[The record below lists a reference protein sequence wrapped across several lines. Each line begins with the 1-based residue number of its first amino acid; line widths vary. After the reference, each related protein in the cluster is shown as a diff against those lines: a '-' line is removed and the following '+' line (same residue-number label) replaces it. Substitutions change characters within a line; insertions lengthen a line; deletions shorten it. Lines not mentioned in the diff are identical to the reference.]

1 MIQKPLANSMKHL
14 VYVTFF
20 WSLILG
26 SWCAAAP
33 IDFQKQIAPLLT
45 EKCLACHNPTQKKG
59 GLDLTT
65 RESLVAGGE
74 SGLTVTP
81 GDPDLSLIIDY
92 VSGDKPKMP
101 KTGDKLT
108 VEEVALLT
116 EWVKQELPW
125 PKQVV
130 LDPAEATWWSLRPLK
145 SPKVPELEQTNR
157 DRVRNPIDAF
167 VLSKLN
173 ERGLTPSPQADRRT
187 LIRRLK
193 YDLIGLPPTPEEVEQ
208 FIRDTDPQAYE
219 KLVDRYLD
227 SSQYGERWARHWL
240 DVVHYGDTHG
250 YDKDKLR
257 PNAWPYR
264 DYVIRAFN
272 DDKPYGQFVKEQ
284 ISGDVM
290 ESTGGEGIVAT
301 GLLASGPW
309 DYISHVEVPES
320 KLDGKIA
327 RNLDRDDMVRTV
339 METFNSVTIGCA
351 RCHDHKFDPFS
362 MEDYYSLQAVFS
374 AIDRADRWYYDDPEL
389 QEQRT
394 KLLARQET
402 LEAEKQQLAEVINK
416 NKGKELAVVAQQ
428 LKSLSDQAS
437 AGVSQPEY
445 GYHSQIVQTS
455 NVVKWVQVDLGEPV
469 ALDKILLAGC
479 EDNYA
484 NIGAGF
490 GFPVRFKLEGCLT
503 ADFANEVI
511 LLADR
516 TTENVPNPGTDPLVF
531 AANQQTIRYIRLTAT
546 QLAERKND
554 YILAVAELEAI
565 DAAGN
570 NLALGKTVTALDSI
584 EAPVRWQ
591 KTNLVDGL
599 YVGKKQSGDA
609 TEQHKKLLSRQQ
621 QLTRSA
627 LTDEQW
633 THRVQL
639 LANLEQVSTQINE
652 MPKPKLVYAA
662 ATKFKPQGNFKPTD
676 GTPRE
681 IRLLHRG
688 NIATPGDVMSPSAIE
703 AFDHVNGLFEEGDEL
718 TEGERRKRLAEWIAD
733 NDHPLTWRSIVN
745 RVWLYHFGR
754 GIVDSPNDFG
764 RMGQSPTHTELL
776 DWLASRFRDNGQS
789 IKDLHRL
796 ICNSATYRQS
806 SVDVSTNHELDAGNQ
821 YYWKFSRQRLDAEA
835 IRDAV
840 LAVSGR
846 LNLEMY
852 GPGFQDFVIEK
863 PQHSPHYQYHLHDPL
878 DPKSHRRSV
887 YRFAVRSQQQP
898 FMTTLDC
905 ADPSMQVPKRNQTI
919 TPLQALSLLNNK
931 FMVAMSEQFAQRLK
945 AEADD
950 LRDQIT
956 RGFWLALSRP
966 PTDAELN
973 ALVAYAK
980 ENGLT
985 HTCRLMLNLNE
996 YVFVD

>member
-1 MIQKPLANSMKHL
+1 MKYTITFLLALCSG
-14 VYVTFF
+14 YC
-20 WSLILG
+20 
-26 SWCAAAP
+26 CAAEP
-33 IDFQKQIAPLLT
+33 VHFQNKIAPLLT

-65 RESLVAGGE
+65 RATLVAGGE

-81 GDPDLSLIIDY
+81 GDSDLSLIIDY
-92 VSGDKPKMP
+92 VAGDKPRMP

-108 VEEVALLT
+108 AKEVELLT
-116 EWVKQELPW
+116 TWVEQGLPW
-125 PKQVV
+125 PENVT
-130 LDPAEATWWSLRPLK
+130 LNPEEATWWSLRPLE
-145 SPKVPELEQTNR
+145 SPEVPEFNGEPDHLIRT
-157 DRVRNPIDAF
+157 PIDAF
-167 VLSKLN
+167 VLKKLK
-173 ERGLTPSPQADRRT
+173 EQGLTASSSADRRT

-193 YDLIGLPPTPEEVEQ
+193 YDLLGLPPTPAEVEK
-208 FIRDTDPQAYE
+208 FVSDPDPQAYE
-219 KLVDRYLD
+219 KLIDTYLD
-227 SSQYGERWARHWL
+227 SPQYGERWARHWL

-264 DYVIRAFN
+264 DYVIRSFN
-272 DDKPYGQFVKEQ
+272 DDKTYGQFIKEQ
-284 ISGDVM
+284 IAGDM
-290 ESTGGEGIVAT
+290 LKSSGGEGIVAT
-301 GLLASGPW
+301 GFLAAGPW

-339 METFNSVTIGCA
+339 METFNSMTIGCA
-351 RCHDHKFDPFS
+351 RCHDHKFDPFK
-362 MEDYYSLQAVFS
+362 MDDYYSLQTVFS

-389 QEQRT
+389 QKQRRE
-394 KLLARQET
+394 LLARQET
-402 LEAEKQQLAEVINK
+402 LESEKQQLAAIIQK
-416 NKGKELAVVAQQ
+416 SKGKELALVEQQ

-437 AGVSQPEY
+437 AGESQPEY
-445 GYHSQIVQTS
+445 GYHSQIANSSDTE
-455 NVVKWVQVDLGEPV
+455 KWVQIDLGEPV

-479 EDNYA
+479 KDNYA

-490 GFPVRFKLEGCLT
+490 GFPVRFKLEGSVSGNFEND
-503 ADFANEVI
+503 AV

-516 TTENVPNPGTDPLVF
+516 TSENVPNPGITPMVF
-531 AANQQTIRYIRLTAT
+531 PVNQQVVRFLRLTAT
-546 QLAERKND
+546 KLAERKND

-565 DAAGN
+565 DVAGN
-570 NLALGKTVTALDSI
+570 NIALGKTVTALDSI
-584 EAPVRWQ
+584 EAPVRWR

-599 YVGKKQSGDA
+599 YVGKEQSGDA
-609 TEQHKKLLSRQQ
+609 ATQHKKLLNKKQE
-621 QLTRSA
+621 LTRSA

-633 THRVQL
+633 KQRVQV
-639 LANLEQVSTQINE
+639 LAALDDINNQISA
-652 MPKPKLVYAA
+652 MPEPKLVYAA
-662 ATKFKPQGNFKPTD
+662 ATNFKPQGNFKPTD

-688 NIATPGDVMSPSAIE
+688 NMTTPGDVMSPSAI
-703 AFDHVNGLFEEGDEL
+703 ASFTHAPEL
-718 TEGERRKRLAEWIAD
+718 LADGSQLSEGERRLELAQWIAHT
-733 NDHPLTWRSIVN
+733 DHPLTWRSIVN

-764 RMGQSPTHTELL
+764 RMGQSPTHPKLL
-776 DWLASRFRDNGQS
+776 DWLASDFRDNGQS
-789 IKDLHRL
+789 IKRLHRL
-796 ICNSATYRQS
+796 ICNSATYRHS
-806 SVDVSTNHELDAGNQ
+806 SADIPANREIDAGNQ

-840 LAVSGR
+840 LMVSGK

-931 FMVAMSEQFAQRLK
+931 FMVAMSEQFAGRLE

-950 LRDQIT
+950 LGDQIT
-956 RGFWLALSRP
+956 RGFWLALARA
-966 PTDAELN
+966 PTEEELT
-973 ALVAYAK
+973 ALTAYAQA
-980 ENGLT
+980 NGLT
-985 HTCRLMLNLNE
+985 NTCRLILNLNE
-996 YVFVD
+996 FVFVD

>member
-1 MIQKPLANSMKHL
+1 MKHL
-14 VYVTFF
+14 VYLTFF
-20 WSLILG
+20 WSLISG

-81 GDPDLSLIIDY
+81 GDPNLSLIIDY

-108 VEEVALLT
+108 PEEVALLT
-116 EWVKQELPW
+116 TWVKQELPW
-125 PKQVV
+125 PKQVI
-130 LDPAEATWWSLRPLK
+130 LDPSVATWWSLRSLQT
-145 SPKVPELEQTNR
+145 PEIPDVDQR
-157 DRVRNPIDAF
+157 DGHQIRNPIDAF
-167 VLSKLN
+167 ILSKLK
-173 ERGLTPSPQADRRT
+173 ERDLIPSPQADRRT

-208 FIRDTDPQAYE
+208 FIADSDPRAYE
-219 KLVDRYLD
+219 NLVDRYLN
-227 SSQYGERWARHWL
+227 SPQYGERWARHWL

-257 PNAWPYR
+257 LNAWPYR

-272 DDKPYGQFVKEQ
+272 EDKPYGQFIKEQ
-284 ISGDVM
+284 IAGDVM

-351 RCHDHKFDPFS
+351 RCHNHKFDPLL

-374 AIDRADRWYYDDPEL
+374 AIDRADRWYYDDPDL
-389 QEQRT
+389 HAQRT
-394 KLLARQET
+394 ELIARQET
-402 LEAEKQQLAEVINK
+402 LESEKKQFAAIIQK

-437 AGVSQPEY
+437 AGASQPEY
-445 GYHSQIVQTS
+445 GYHSQIVPKP
-455 NVVKWVQVDLGEPV
+455 NVIKWVQLDLGEPV
-469 ALDKILLAGC
+469 TLDKIRLAGC

-490 GFPVRFKLEGCLT
+490 GFPVRFKLEGSLT
-503 ADFANEVI
+503 ADFANDVI
-511 LLADR
+511 LLVDR

-591 KTNLVDGL
+591 KSNLVDGL

-609 TEQHKKLLSRQQ
+609 AEQHKKLLNRQQ

-633 THRVQL
+633 KRRVQL
-639 LANLEQVSTQINE
+639 LADLDEVSTQLNA
-652 MPKPKLVYAA
+652 MPTPKLVYAA
-662 ATKFKPQGNFKPTD
+662 ATRFKTQGNFKPTE

-688 NIATPGDVMSPSAIE
+688 NIATPGDVMSPAAIA
-703 AFDHVNGLFEEGDEL
+703 AFKHRQGLFDDANGLS
-718 TEGERRKRLAEWIAD
+718 EGEGRRRLAEWVAD
-733 NDHPLTWRSIVN
+733 NDHSLTWRSIVN

-764 RMGQSPTHTELL
+764 RMGQSPTHPGLL

-806 SVDVSTNHELDAGNQ
+806 SVDIPANRELDAGNQ
-821 YYWKFSRQRLDAEA
+821 FYWKFSRQRLDAEA
-835 IRDAV
+835 IRDSV
-840 LAVSGR
+840 LAVSGK
-846 LNLEMY
+846 LNFEMF

-919 TPLQALSLLNNK
+919 TPLQALSLMNNK
-931 FMVAMSEQFAQRLK
+931 FMLAMSEQFAERLQK
-945 AEADD
+945 EADSLD
-950 LRDQIT
+950 IQIS
-956 RGFWLALSRP
+956 RGYSLALSRP
-966 PTDAELN
+966 PTDSELKS
-973 ALVAYAK
+973 LVIYAK

-985 HTCRLMLNLNE
+985 NTCRLILNLNE
-996 YVFVD
+996 FVFVD